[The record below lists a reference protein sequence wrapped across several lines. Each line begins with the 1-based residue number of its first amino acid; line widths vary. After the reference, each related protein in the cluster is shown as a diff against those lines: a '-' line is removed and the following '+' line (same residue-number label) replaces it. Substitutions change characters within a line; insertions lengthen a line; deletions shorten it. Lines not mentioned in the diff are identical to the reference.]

1 MSRVESRVTE
11 AESGSLGAAFAA
23 SRFACAVL
31 RRDWPYFVSRGMDA
45 WTFAIVPAAS
55 SSHFAAPAL
64 YSASRSVAFAR
75 SPLQLRNSSAPS
87 PFQLTHCGR
96 VFSSSPAFWTS
107 AATFLSLAAAAT
119 TAEASA

>member
-1 MSRVESRVTE
+1 MTE
-11 AESGSLGAAFAA
+11 AESGSWGAAFAA

-31 RRDWPYFVSRGMDA
+31 RTDWPYFVSRGIDT

-96 VFSSSPAFWTS
+96 VFSSSPAFLTS
-107 AATFLSLAAAAT
+107 SATFLSLAAAAT